1 MTHYPISM
9 AASWF
14 LLFSNWHSNS
24 WTSLAC
30 YPVLPP
36 HRQTC
41 QACQQI
47 LCSSPS
53 CSAAIMFGTSRH
65 CYWGPSH
72 HRYPVCSI
80 GVYSLSIEVGYG
92 EAGLTWRKCCSNF
105 SCAPGTTTQSTTVR
119 KCADAPCVINKG
131 WLLLCQA
138 LLPAACINVQYLFHV
153 QYILVANKLE
163 NILLIK
169 LRWNK
174 VLVNQHG
181 GTKCLLKG

>member
-1 MTHYPISM
+1 MIPPVFQLALQQLNFPCLLSSPPSSQIDLSGLS
-9 AASWF
+9 ANSLLKS
-14 LLFSNWHSNS
+14 LLFS
-24 WTSLAC
+24 
-30 YPVLPP
+30 
-36 HRQTC
+36 R
-41 QACQQI
+41 
-47 LCSSPS
+47 
-53 CSAAIMFGTSRH
+53 IMFDTSRH

-174 VLVNQHG
+174 VLVNQQHG